1 MNKKQIKSDKIINKY
16 LGHEQ
21 ESSMIENLFFTGYSI
36 FGIILIIF
44 SVVYYFYKI
53 SNTFWFGIS
62 AFFISLLIT
71 ILHYF
76 CQRKKICKI
85 RMIFKQ

>member
-1 MNKKQIKSDKIINKY
+1 MNKKQNKSEKIINTY

-21 ESSMIENLFFTGYSI
+21 ESSMIGNSFFTGFSI

-44 SVVYYFYKI
+44 SVIYYFYKI

-62 AFFISLLIT
+62 AFLISLIIT
-71 ILHYF
+71 ILHYL
-76 CQRKKICKI
+76 CQRKKRCKI
-85 RMIFKQ
+85 RMIFNQ